1 MAAVSTGGEV
11 HPAEEFLCCWQPWE
25 EVNAGNML
33 DSSLMKF
40 QFWSLMISEQLRG
53 GAEWHLDVPVSAEW
67 VYPEGMLQWLE
78 ISAGLM
84 QVQTLGMGMLE
95 SEAICKGL

>member
-1 MAAVSTGGEV
+1 MT
-11 HPAEEFLCCWQPWE
+11 
-25 EVNAGNML
+25 
-33 DSSLMKF
+33 
-40 QFWSLMISEQLRG
+40 
-53 GAEWHLDVPVSAEW
+53 LDVPVSAEW

-84 QVQTLGMGMLE
+84 QVHTLGMGMLE